1 MKEESSIKWITL
13 KGGRRIPI
21 RVGQEKKKEKTLQ
34 DKLKERLT
42 KTGGTADG
50 KAQQTGRDEQGRKES
65 LREVC
70 EGYRKE
76 IAGIQ
81 RSGLGTRNYDGIRE
95 RLSGFLERRLELERS
110 SNGDRN
116 GISIIKGKNGSEFK
130 IYSNVNGDTF
140 QEVFALH
147 KPNIKNGE
155 LVDLHQE
162 KGAYN
167 NCKCFL
173 SSDGLQGLAIEP
185 NGNII
190 SVFNAD
196 SYHETKNPNG
206 KKGWVKASLETA
218 VKNGGDRLDCYNSE
232 KQPLA
237 QMYGKYEFEGGKR
250 FVKASTMKY
259 NMDYDHDDIAKNHNK
274 PDVVFMA
281 LTNRNVVP
289 MNFGKDDYDRALQ
302 YRDYILG
309 KNKK

>member
-1 MKEESSIKWITL
+1 MNDNDSIKWITL

-21 RVGQEKKKEKTLQ
+21 RVSQEKKKEKTLQ

-42 KTGGTADG
+42 KSGGTADG
-50 KAQQTGRDEQGRKES
+50 KTQQAGRDEQGRKAS

-76 IAGIQ
+76 IARIQ
-81 RSGLGTRNYDGIRE
+81 QQGVYRIEDETVSR
-95 RLSGFLERRLELERS
+95 RLSGFMERRLGSEYS
-110 SNGDRN
+110 GSGNGN
-116 GISIIKGKNGSEFK
+116 KPTIIKNKQGKEFK
-130 IYSNVNGDTF
+130 IYSDVKGDTF
-140 QEVFALH
+140 QEIFGMH
-147 KPNIKNGE
+147 KKYIENGE
-155 LVDLHQE
+155 LVDLHQG

-185 NGNII
+185 NGNIV

-196 SYHETKNPNG
+196 TN

-237 QMYGKYEFEGGKR
+237 KMYGKYEFEDGKK
-250 FVKASTMKY
+250 FVIASAMKY
-259 NMDYDHDDIAKNHNK
+259 NMDYDHDDIAKKHNK

-281 LTNRNVVP
+281 LTNGNVVP
-289 MNFGKDDYDRALQ
+289 MKFGKDDYDRALQ
-302 YRDYILG
+302 YRDYILDKR
-309 KNKK
+309 KNKGE